1 MIWGRRALSE
11 QEDVVR
17 LMTIHSSKG
26 LEFPVV
32 FTAGLGRSFNMMD
45 LNKSYLLDKELGFGT
60 KYIHPELR
68 ISYPT
73 LPLVAMK
80 KKMRRELL
88 SEELRVLYVAL
99 TRAKEKL
106 FLVGS
111 CKNREKQLAKW
122 QAQADRLE
130 LASF

>member
-1 MIWGRRALSE
+1 LSE

-32 FTAGLGRSFNMMD
+32 FTAGLGRNFNMMD

-60 KYIHPELR
+60 KFIHPKWR

-73 LPLVAMK
+73 LPLIAMK
-80 KKMRRELL
+80 KKLRRELL
-88 SEELRVLYVAL
+88 SE
-99 TRAKEKL
+99 
-106 FLVGS
+106 G
-111 CKNREKQLAKW
+111 
-122 QAQADRLE
+122 
-130 LASF
+130 